1 MRKPRL
7 FHISEEAGIVRFEP
21 RPPPSPDAGVEG
33 DAVWAVAQS
42 HLVNFLTPR
51 DCPRITFRAGPH
63 TSEADKARFLAC
75 AERVVA
81 LEKGWLERVR
91 TCTLQV
97 YEMPPATFEEAL
109 PDAGYWI
116 SREAV
121 TPLGVEVVGDP
132 LQALKSAGAEVRI
145 LNDFWPLCDAVA
157 ASTLQFS
164 ILRKR
169 NARPRRSEARARPQ
183 QEFTDPEGAG
193 PEGYGE

>member
-7 FHISEEAGIVRFEP
+7 FHVSEEAGMVRFEP

-51 DCPRITFRAGPH
+51 DCPRITFRAGPD
-63 TSEADKARFLAC
+63 TSEADRAQFLAG
-75 AERVVA
+75 AARVVA
-81 LEKGWLERVR
+81 FEQEWLERVR
-91 TCTLQV
+91 TCTLHV
-97 YEMPPATFEEAL
+97 YETPPATFEEAL
-109 PDAGYWI
+109 PEAGYWI

-121 TPLGVEVVGDP
+121 TPLGVEVVGD
-132 LQALKSAGAEVRI
+132 LLRALSRTGAEVRI
-145 LNDFWPLCDAVA
+145 LTDFWPLYDAVA

-169 NARPRRSEARARPQ
+169 NASPRRSEA
-183 QEFTDPEGAG
+183 
-193 PEGYGE
+193 